1 MIDLHRHDEYS
12 TFDGFGKP
20 EELAKLAKELGYTSL
35 GVSNHGN
42 TNGLVKHYYAC
53 KENGIKPVMGCEGYF
68 LPIYKPQT
76 RGYHL
81 CLFAKNQEG
90 YTNLNTIQFEGEK
103 IKYYNPIWTFKLL
116 EKYHNGLICT
126 SACVAGYLA
135 QCIVNDKLKQ
145 AEKYLK
151 KMVSIFGDDFY
162 IEVQPY
168 KITDEGVQEKVNVQS
183 IMLAKK
189 VRYQVN
195 FNVR

>member
-20 EELAKLAKELGYTSL
+20 EELAELAKELGHTSL
-35 GVSNHGN
+35 GISNHGN

-68 LPIYKPQT
+68 LPVYKPQT

-103 IKYYNPIWTFKLL
+103 IKYYNPF
-116 EKYHNGLICT
+116 
-126 SACVAGYLA
+126 
-135 QCIVNDKLKQ
+135 
-145 AEKYLK
+145 
-151 KMVSIFGDDFY
+151 
-162 IEVQPY
+162 
-168 KITDEGVQEKVNVQS
+168 
-183 IMLAKK
+183 
-189 VRYQVN
+189 
-195 FNVR
+195 